1 MSSRS
6 KLLTAVL
13 AADLIGACTYILGL
27 EGAPCRSGKSRRL
40 TRCRTKQDIQRET
53 CTCILFDRHSHSFS
67 VFVPSNKLD
76 LAQSKFVLSLVALHK
91 SKQLN
96 VHLGGPTFAPDFIKE
111 VVKKFRPGLGGLKE
125 RFPGL
130 DFVLNTRHDTIYVLI
145 VRSTSS
151 TPGQTPYC
159 SICLCEVEDGY
170 RLEKCNHEFCSSCL
184 VDQCESSIKN
194 PGNNFPMRC
203 AHEVC
208 GELILVVDFKSLLS
222 THKVDELFRASLG
235 SFVAYSSGKY
245 RFFPSPECPSVYQ
258 VAGDGDPM
266 RPFACGACSA
276 ATCT

>member
-1 MSSRS
+1 MQFPFEMAIC
-6 KLLTAVL
+6 LM
-13 AADLIGACTYILGL
+13 
-27 EGAPCRSGKSRRL
+27 CR
-40 TRCRTKQDIQRET
+40 QDIQRET
-53 CTCILFDRHSHSFS
+53 GTCIIFDRHSHSFS
-67 VFVPSNKLD
+67 VFGLSNKLD

-91 SKQLN
+91 SKRLN

-111 VVKKFRPGLGGLKE
+111 VVKKFGPRLGGLKE

-130 DFVLNTRHDTIYVLI
+130 YFVLNTRHDTISVRGTKEVIQNIRDTVHEI

-151 TPGQTPYC
+151 NPGQTPYY

-170 RLEKCNHEFCSSCL
+170 RLEKCNHEFCRSCL
-184 VDQCESSIKN
+184 VDQCESAIKS

-235 SFVAYSSGKY
+235 SFVASSSGKY
-245 RFFPSPECPSVYQ
+245 RFCPSPDCPSVYQ
-258 VAGDGDPM
+258 VAGDWGSYETVCMWGMLRGDMYSMPLGV
-266 RPFACGACSA
+266 PSLVIV
-276 ATCT
+276 